1 MTIQELR
8 FFLTGEEEDT
18 RFFHR
23 HENFRLLI
31 ENNIGKNT
39 LLDILYDDMELIPS
53 VQKTVVNVKPKFC
66 KYDYIEDYYK
76 ISELLS
82 FIYASINPRWN
93 VVQNKEIGSEKEH
106 FCLKCGQYI
115 YDPSLAVF
123 VTQDSYS
130 RIYLPIEE
138 IENEDIQKYL
148 STNNNLY
155 KYYHK
160 HNFFTRLINRNFSLN
175 FIKTIKEAFAR
186 NINKQYE
193 LNDDNIE
200 EIKRDYTDLKLR
212 KLLSNKREWELES
225 EGILL
230 HPDVDIG
237 ILDEIERDIEKISNV
252 MKTKYNEEINYK
264 NYTKRKCYQLSI
276 LYSLCNSSFKLVQGG
291 YTYKKYNEFFPH
303 KPDEEFYQH
312 SWLEKGDI
320 VYDPEKRIVV
330 PKNLYYKIFEKED
343 EYTQEET
350 KEMLKRVGYNLTYF
364 SHFINGIQIGNCEL
378 ISYRYS
384 KDRMNTPEKYEE
396 GKRLIEAFEER

>member
-8 FFLTGEEEDT
+8 FLLAGKEEDT

-23 HENFRLLI
+23 YENFKLLI
-31 ENNIGKNT
+31 EDNIGSNK
-39 LLDILYDDMELIPS
+39 LLDILYDDMELMPS
-53 VQKTVVNVKPKFC
+53 LPITARNIKPKLC
-66 KYDYIEDYYK
+66 NYDYKEDYYE

-93 VVQNKEIGSEKEH
+93 VVRGKEIGTEKEH
-106 FCLKCGQYI
+106 FYLKCGKYI

-130 RIYLPIEE
+130 KVYLPIEE

-148 STNNNLY
+148 SANNNLY

-160 HNFFTRLINRNFSLN
+160 SSFFSRFINSNFSLN
-175 FIKTIKEAFAR
+175 FIKTIRESFAQK
-186 NINKQYE
+186 INKQYE

-212 KLLSNKREWELES
+212 KALSHKRKWELES

-230 HPDVDIG
+230 HPDVDNS
-237 ILDEIERDIEKISNV
+237 ILAEIERDIEKISNV
-252 MKTKYNEEINYK
+252 MRNKYNRNIC
-264 NYTKRKCYQLSI
+264 YTSHTQCKCYDLSI
-276 LYSLCNSSFKLVQGG
+276 LYSLCNSSFNLVQGG

-303 KPDEEFYQH
+303 KPEEIFYQH

-330 PKNLYYKIFEKED
+330 PKSLYYRIFEKED
-343 EYTQEET
+343 VYTQEET
-350 KEMLKRVGYNLTYF
+350 KAMLKRVGYNLTYF
-364 SHFINGIQIGNCEL
+364 SHFIKRNTNRKL
-378 ISYRYS
+378 RSYF
-384 KDRMNTPEKYEE
+384 
-396 GKRLIEAFEER
+396 L